1 MYVLNLHIISEE
13 KMIELEKIENAYL
26 VILRYMII
34 VVATLALSAS
44 GYMLLNGFA
53 KQLTGDPDLP
63 TKNFV
68 KSANEIMPTTTL
80 ALSWISEGE
89 KESMEEFIAANKI
102 KGHYSKRMTEKSTL
116 QSLANKFLTNAF
128 GVSYTNE
135 NAVTDMVYGD
145 NAVSWTDRYSNL
157 ESSKSDNLN
166 VLYHSMLRN
175 HLENLDDLSPWFA
188 QLSDDRRKVYQ
199 DHLLKDIN
207 GNVQRY
213 IARFNNEWEYW
224 LEDLVDDYDAEL
236 AEAQMTRSLASM
248 SYYAAGTA
256 FAIFLAVM
264 FMSLIAFIERN
275 TSKIANK

>member
-1 MYVLNLHIISEE
+1 MLA
-13 KMIELEKIENAYL
+13 LEKIENTYL

-34 VVATLALSAS
+34 VVATLALVAS

-68 KSANEIMPTTTL
+68 KSANETIPTTTL
-80 ALSWISEGE
+80 ALAWISESE

-102 KGHYSKRMTEKSTL
+102 KGHYSKKMTEELTL
-116 QSLANKFLTNAF
+116 QSLANNFLTNAF

-135 NAVTDMVYGD
+135 SAVTDMVYGD
-145 NAVSWTDRYSNL
+145 NGVSWTNRYSNL

-166 VLYHSMLRN
+166 VLYNSMLRN
-175 HLENLDDLSPWFA
+175 HLENLNDLSPWFA
-188 QLSDDRRKVYQ
+188 QLSADRRIAYQ
-199 DHLLKDIN
+199 DHLLKDTN
-207 GNVQRY
+207 GNIQRY

-224 LEDLVDDYDAEL
+224 LEDLGDEYDADL
-236 AEAQMTRSLASM
+236 AEAQMTRDLASM
-248 SYYAAGTA
+248 SYYAAGIA
-256 FAIFLAVM
+256 FAIFLVVM

>member
-1 MYVLNLHIISEE
+1 MLG
-13 KMIELEKIENAYL
+13 LENIENAYL

-34 VVATLALSAS
+34 VVATLALLAS

-68 KSANEIMPTTTL
+68 KSANNTIPTTTL
-80 ALSWISEGE
+80 ALSWISDSE

-102 KGHYSKRMTEKSTL
+102 KGHYSKRMTEEPTL
-116 QSLANKFLTNAF
+116 QSLANNFLINAF
-128 GVSYTNE
+128 GVSYNND
-135 NAVTDMVYGD
+135 NALTDMVYGD
-145 NAVSWTDRYSNL
+145 NGVSWTNRYSNI

-166 VLYHSMLRN
+166 LLYNSMLRN

-188 QLSDDRRKVYQ
+188 QLSDDRRKAYQ
-199 DHLLKDIN
+199 DHLLKDTN

-224 LEDLVDDYDAEL
+224 LEDLGDEYDADL

-248 SYYAAGTA
+248 SYYAAGIA